1 MMKSPAISPK
11 RLSMAS
17 VDNMDINE
25 IKNLI
30 EIDGGKFII
39 VENGKP
45 IMVVTS
51 FEEYKKKLTGK
62 KNNPCPASSPVPE
75 ELQSE
80 ELKLDDLPL

>member
-1 MMKSPAISPK
+1 
-11 RLSMAS
+11 
-17 VDNMDINE
+17 MDINE

-45 IMVVTS
+45 AMVIVS
-51 FEEYKKKLTGK
+51 FEEYKKKLTEK
-62 KNNPCPASSPVPE
+62 KNNPRPAANPAPQ
-75 ELQSE
+75 ELKSE

>member
-1 MMKSPAISPK
+1 
-11 RLSMAS
+11 
-17 VDNMDINE
+17 MDINE

-45 IMVVTS
+45 VMVVTG
-51 FEEYKKKLTGK
+51 FDDYKKKLIEK
-62 KNNPCPASSPVPE
+62 KINPVRRE
-75 ELQSE
+75 EKLMPQELESE